1 MAITAERVRKEPGTI
16 CDLIEEW
23 AQKQPDHIAIS
34 FGERKITY
42 AELDIA
48 TSHIAWLLLQ
58 RGIKSGDKI
67 PVLAQR
73 SPEMVICF
81 LGVLKAG
88 ALYVPIDVESW
99 SKDRIQTTLKRVSA
113 RVILNT
119 STEDCLGY
127 EEISL
132 EEIERAFAP
141 TIERHW
147 DNELDRPWKRIDPSD
162 LVFIIFTSG
171 TTSTPKGVMI
181 PHSAVLNYVQQ
192 GGETTPFNL
201 SATPADI
208 VILIFSPA
216 FDACTAVIVSALC
229 NGAELKIA
237 TPADFLYTATACTI
251 MACTPSV
258 LATIQDPASYSNLRA
273 IMIGGEAAPVS
284 LVRKWAASL
293 PTSPIYNFYGP
304 TETTFASLVSRLY
317 PDKPITLGRP
327 MSNSRVMLLDG
338 QVESHYGEICIAGPG
353 LARGYYENESL
364 TAEKF
369 VFWQGERIYRT
380 GDFARLTDH
389 GLEFAGRKDNIVKN
403 RGFLVS
409 LDGQVI
415 PMLCSHPNVMA
426 ATAFMH
432 QGRLVAFVTPEDIDG
447 VALRKI
453 LIRKYDS
460 FIIPDLIRPVGILP
474 LTANDKI
481 DNRALQALLD
491 IENPRV
497 GGDNLLHDASSHASK
512 MDILKA
518 ALSFAIS
525 LPPSEIT
532 DNRSFTELGG
542 NSLAG
547 LKVLSFLRTKG
558 FHMRLGP
565 LFDLPNLSAVH
576 DAMVKFD
583 GTEEEDSTLGHK
595 PTLASGP
602 MTSLQTKMI
611 RTGLRNPATS
621 YMLLRM
627 TLPYSGNAFSGEMLQ
642 SAWQQ
647 VIERHTIF
655 RTAFNLKDQTQHVQ
669 PKLDLDWQNEETTRD
684 QLERVIQIRSQE
696 MRKRISYLEHGDTF
710 IPISIY
716 RLIMVPN
723 DASTFLAL
731 VHHSLVDGWSFSIM
745 LEELRLA
752 LDGKSLPES
761 PQFINIALAQKQLQ
775 QDPQGNA
782 FWENCLKDGLTQP
795 KLGLPKPS
803 ADVPVADWSKS
814 LQVNLGFGSKELEA
828 KARVRRITPAT
839 AIYTAWGLV
848 LSNYSY
854 SDRVAFGVVF
864 SGRNIDAAGAD
875 RVVGPLLNTCPL
887 SLEFKESQSVADILS
902 EVQSQLLQMLE
913 FQWCADN
920 SLAKMPSE
928 RIANTFQTI
937 VVVEYDLPSQSGS
950 CEAIPEPWKIEREDM
965 MEFGIT
971 LLLEDESDGSLRARI
986 LYDGSL
992 YTERSI
998 AGILNHFKHAIEG
1011 LLDCRNSQIQQVRNR
1026 IILEEERKRLLKPSK
1041 QERGSDYQGYDTV
1054 KDAFE
1059 AAAAKWTDLPAL
1071 ESTRGSMTYR
1081 ELDESANKLASHLQS
1096 ITNTGD
1102 VVGIL
1107 TDGSLHW
1114 VVATLSI
1121 LKAGC
1126 ICCPIDVSLP
1136 AARIEVIIQQ
1146 SGATTFIAANQDC
1159 ARVLQ
1164 DFQGHRIIVSDEFL
1178 SSCETPS
1185 SSLQTIS
1192 KPKDV
1197 IYLVFTSGSTG
1208 IPKGVALHN
1217 HSLLMVIDDDLN
1229 RMFSGPG
1236 RRHAQVYALGFD
1248 VVLVELFGS
1257 ICYGGTLVLKDPND
1271 PLRHLKRVDAA
1282 YSTPSLLTAL
1292 SPEEYPNLDTI
1303 GLAGEPVPQSLADAW
1318 SHKRLINFY
1327 GPSECGPI
1335 STRTELRPGEQVTI
1349 GKAVP
1354 HLDIYLLDH
1363 HRCLVPLGVTGE
1375 IYISGEQ
1382 TTERYWNLQS
1392 ETSNAFLPN
1401 PFSPGK
1407 IMYKTGDL
1415 GYWTQDMQVVYVGR
1429 IDNQVKLRGFRIEM
1443 EEVERALMS
1452 ADSSIQSAVAIVV
1465 DHIRLVAFV
1474 TPKAVNTFTIGR
1486 EVKKILPAYACPA
1499 QVIAMESLPQTSNL
1513 KIDRKA
1519 LRELATENLD
1529 QGDAP
1534 STPTEKM
1541 VAEVWKKILD
1551 FQGYLNE
1558 REISRDDDFLA
1569 IGGNSLLAIKAARLI
1584 AERTGHHTPVP
1595 LLIRETVLS
1604 NLAKEIDTFAAL
1616 GELEDGITTFK
1627 SFLSNLSAPPSIT
1640 AAQIPSQLEEEL
1652 YLWHTMSNTKS
1663 LFNTA
1668 FQFIIKGDV
1677 SLDRLNACLIS
1688 VVRDNPILRARYVL
1702 KEGSIYRLVSDEVT
1716 PPLVFAEESLDSKG
1730 LQTLIDKP
1738 FDLAND
1744 QLIRAV
1750 ICKEKDKHVMAKTSL
1765 SLITHHIITDKA
1777 SLALLLKSISQRYL
1791 ATANGAIYNGQHDS
1805 ENTHKGTYIE
1815 WAQWLQKTSY
1825 LPTTPTKKAKR
1836 EFWHNRVKR
1845 IETVPLLSKRELG
1858 SLGHE
1863 VPSYESIF
1871 IATTDGKGFSQRMA
1885 LAAAAITLFAVFGNS
1900 DLVFGIPYM
1909 NRDEPGAANIMGL
1922 LLDRLPV
1929 LITLD
1934 DNNMAG
1940 SSTLINDIVSEVNL
1954 SVENQIPYSE
1964 ILQFAKNRR
1973 SMFDVVVIYHWQ
1985 SDALEHSLKIPGAQ
1999 VFSKPIRARGAK
2011 FTLQLEFSEQHNGL
2025 HCGVEYNAS
2034 VLSPPQMAAIMSF
2047 IPIVIKSLI
2056 FGSAPAEILS
2066 SLSQL
2071 RDCNPLAAIPS
2082 YHTRITEVRKAF
2094 SEALGIH
2101 TEDIALETTL
2111 YDLGG
2116 TSITAL
2122 RLHYLLGEKG
2132 LRGDLCD
2139 ILRGP
2144 SLGEIAWM
2152 FQ

>member
-1 MAITAERVRKEPGTI
+1 MAITVESVRKEPRTI

-23 AQKQPDHIAIS
+23 AQKQPDHIAVS

-42 AELDIA
+42 AELDNA

-58 RGIKSGDKI
+58 RGVKFGDKI

-99 SKDRIQTTLKRVSA
+99 SKDRIQSTLERVSA
-113 RVILNT
+113 RVVLNT
-119 STEDCLGY
+119 STEEYLGY
-127 EEISL
+127 EEIPL
-132 EEIERAFAP
+132 KEIERAFAP

-208 VILIFSPA
+208 VILIFSPT
-216 FDACTAVIVSALC
+216 FDASTAVIVSALC

-237 TPADFLYTATACTI
+237 TPADFLYTATLCTI

-273 IMIGGEAAPVS
+273 IMIGGEAAPAS

-304 TETTFASLVSRLY
+304 TETTFACLVSRLY

-338 QVESHYGEICIAGPG
+338 QVESRYGEICIAGPG

-369 VFWQGERIYRT
+369 VYWQGERIYRT

-389 GLEFAGRKDNIVKN
+389 GLEFAGRKDSIVKN

-409 LDGQVI
+409 LDGQEI
-415 PMLCSHPNVMA
+415 PMLCSYPKVMA

-453 LIRKYDS
+453 LIQKYDS
-460 FIIPDLIRPVGILP
+460 FIIPDLIRPVEILP

-481 DNRALQALLD
+481 DNRALRALLD
-491 IENPRV
+491 TENPRV
-497 GGDNLLHDASSHASK
+497 GGDNLLQDVSSHGSK
-512 MDILKA
+512 MDTLKA

-547 LKVLSFLRTKG
+547 LKVISFMRTKG
-558 FHMRLGP
+558 FHMRLVL
-565 LFDLPNLSAVH
+565 LFDLPNLSAIH
-576 DAMVKFD
+576 DAMVELD
-583 GTEEEDSTLGHK
+583 GSEEEDGTSDHK
-595 PTLASGP
+595 QTLASGP

-621 YMLLRM
+621 YMLL
-627 TLPYSGNAFSGEMLQ
+627 
-642 SAWQQ
+642 
-647 VIERHTIF
+647 H
-655 RTAFNLKDQTQHVQ
+655 FNLNDQTQHVQ
-669 PKLDLDWQNEETTRD
+669 QKLKLDWKNEETTRH
-684 QLERVIQIRSQE
+684 QLERVIRIRSQE
-696 MRKRISYLEHGDTF
+696 MRKSISYLEHGDIF
-710 IPISIY
+710 IPISAY
-716 RLIMVPN
+716 RLITVPN
-723 DASTFLAL
+723 VASTFLAL
-731 VHHSLVDGWSFSIM
+731 IHHSLVDGWSFSIM

-752 LDGKSLPES
+752 LDGKPLPEP
-761 PQFINIALAQKQLQ
+761 PQFISIALAQKRLQ
-775 QDPQGNA
+775 QDPQGNE
-782 FWENCLKDGLTQP
+782 FWEKCLTD
-795 KLGLPKPS
+795 
-803 ADVPVADWSKS
+803 
-814 LQVNLGFGSKELEA
+814 EA
-828 KARVRRITPAT
+828 
-839 AIYTAWGLV
+839 
-848 LSNYSY
+848 
-854 SDRVAFGVVF
+854 
-864 SGRNIDAAGAD
+864 
-875 RVVGPLLNTCPL
+875 
-887 SLEFKESQSVADILS
+887 
-902 EVQSQLLQMLE
+902 QSQLLQMLG

-920 SLAKMPSE
+920 ALSKMPSE
-928 RIANTFQTI
+928 RIANAFQTI

-992 YTERSI
+992 YTEQSI
-998 AGILNHFKHAIEG
+998 VGLLNHFKRAIEG
-1011 LLDCRNSQIQQVRNR
+1011 LLDCGNSQLQQVRNR
-1026 IILEEERKRLLKPSK
+1026 IILEEERKTLLSPSN
-1041 QERGSDYQGYDTV
+1041 QERGSNYQGYDTV

-1059 AAAAKWTDLPAL
+1059 AAAAKWPDLLAL
-1071 ESTRGSMTYR
+1071 ESTCGSMTYR
-1081 ELDESANKLASHLQS
+1081 ELDESANRLANHLES
-1096 ITNTGD
+1096 ITKPGD

-1114 VVATLSI
+1114 VIAILSA

-1146 SGATTFIAANQDC
+1146 SGATIFIAANQEC
-1159 ARVLQ
+1159 ARVLR
-1164 DFQGHRIIVSDEFL
+1164 DLKGSRIIVSDEFL
-1178 SSCETPS
+1178 ASYKTPS
-1185 SSLQTIS
+1185 SALETVS

-1208 IPKGVALHN
+1208 VPKGVALYN
-1217 HSLLMVIDDDLN
+1217 RSLLMVINDELN

-1257 ICYGGTLVLKDPND
+1257 ICYGGTLVLKDPSD
-1271 PLRHLKRVDAA
+1271 PLGHLKRVDAT
-1282 YSTPSLLTAL
+1282 YSTPSLLAAL
-1292 SPEEYPNLDTI
+1292 SPEEFPNLDTI

-1318 SHKRLINFY
+1318 SHKRLFNFY

-1335 STRTELRPGEQVTI
+1335 STQTELRPGEQVTI

-1354 HLDIYLLDH
+1354 HLDVYLLDH

-1382 TTERYWNLQS
+1382 ITDGYWSIQT

-1401 PFSPGK
+1401 HLSTGK
-1407 IMYKTGDL
+1407 VMYKTGDL
-1415 GYWTQDMQVVYVGR
+1415 GYWTQDMKLNYVGR
-1429 IDNQVKLRGFRIEM
+1429 IDNQVKLRGFRIEL
-1443 EEVERALMS
+1443 EEVERALIH
-1452 ADSSIQSAVAIVV
+1452 ADSSIQSAAAIVV
-1465 DHIRLVAFV
+1465 NRVRLLAFV
-1474 TPKAVNTFTIGR
+1474 TPKTVDTLSVGR
-1486 EVKKILPAYACPA
+1486 VVKKHLPAYTCPA
-1499 QVIAMESLPQTSNL
+1499 QVIAMESLPKSSNL

-1541 VAEVWKKILD
+1541 IAEIWRKILD
-1551 FQGYLNE
+1551 LQSHNSE
-1558 REISRDDDFLA
+1558 RQISRDDDFLA
-1569 IGGNSLLAIKAARLI
+1569 IGGNSLLAIKAARSI
-1584 AERTGHHTPVP
+1584 DERTGHHTPVP
-1595 LLIRETVLS
+1595 LLIIETVLS
-1604 NLAKEIDTFAAL
+1604 NLAKEIDRFAAL
-1616 GELEDGITTFK
+1616 DELEDGITTFK
-1627 SFLSNLSAPPSIT
+1627 SFIPSLSDPPNIM
-1640 AAQIPSQLEEEL
+1640 AAQLPSQLEEEL

-1677 SLDRLNACLIS
+1677 NIELLNECLIS
-1688 VVRDNPILRARYVL
+1688 VIQENPILRARYVL
-1702 KEGSIYRLVSDEVT
+1702 EEGSIYRFISDKVT
-1716 PPLVFAEESLDSKG
+1716 PALVFAGRSIDSKG

-1738 FDLAND
+1738 FDLAHD

-1750 ICKEKDKHVMAKTSL
+1750 ICTEKDEHVTTRTSL

-1777 SLALLLKSISQRYL
+1777 SLALLLQSISQKYL
-1791 ATANGAIYNGQHDS
+1791 GAADAAVRNGQDDDEHS
-1805 ENTHKGTYIE
+1805 LKGTYIE
-1815 WAQWLQKTSY
+1815 WTQWLQKSSSQPAT
-1825 LPTTPTKKAKR
+1825 LTKLAKR
-1836 EFWHNRVKR
+1836 EFWYNRVR
-1845 IETVPLLSKRELG
+1845 LIEAVPLLSGRELG
-1858 SLGHE
+1858 SPGHE
-1863 VPSYESIF
+1863 IPGYESILVPS
-1871 IATTDGKGFSQRMA
+1871 TDGKGFSQRMA
-1885 LAAAAITLFAVFGNS
+1885 LAAAAITLFAVFGNGN
-1900 DLVFGIPYM
+1900 LVFGIPYM

-1929 LITLD
+1929 RIKLD
-1934 DNNMAG
+1934 DNNMAD
-1940 SSTLINDIVSEVNL
+1940 SSMLVDDIVSEVNL

-1964 ILQFAKNRR
+1964 ILQLAKDRR
-1973 SMFDVVVIYHWQ
+1973 SLFDVVVIYHWQ

-1999 VFSKPIRARGAK
+1999 VSSKRIRARGAK
-2011 FTLQLEFSEQHNGL
+2011 FTLQLEFSEQDNGL
-2025 HCGVEYNAS
+2025 HCGIEYNAY
-2034 VLSPPQMAAIMSF
+2034 VLSPSQIAAIMSF
-2047 IPIVIKSLI
+2047 IPTVFKGLVSGL
-2056 FGSAPAEILS
+2056 APAEILS
-2066 SLSQL
+2066 SFRPLKNYDL
-2071 RDCNPLAAIPS
+2071 LAAMPS
-2082 YHTRITEVRKAF
+2082 YHGRVNEVRKAF

-2101 TEDIALETTL
+2101 TKGITPETTL
-2111 YDLGG
+2111 YDSGG
-2116 TSITAL
+2116 TSIIAL
-2122 RLHYLLGEKG
+2122 RLHYLLGATG
-2132 LRGDLCD
+2132 LRGDLHD
-2139 ILRGP
+2139 IIRGP
-2144 SLGEIAWM
+2144 SVGEIAWM

>member
-1 MAITAERVRKEPGTI
+1 MAITAERTRKEPRTI

-23 AQKQPDHIAIS
+23 SKKQPDHVAIS

-42 AELDIA
+42 AELDNA

-58 RGIKSGDKI
+58 RGIKASDKI
-67 PVLAQR
+67 PVMAQR

-81 LGVLKAG
+81 LGVLKTG
-88 ALYVPIDVESW
+88 ASYVPIGVESW
-99 SKDRIQTTLKRVSA
+99 SKDRIQSTLERVSA
-113 RVILNT
+113 RVVLNT
-119 STEDCLGY
+119 STEKYPGY

-132 EEIERAFAP
+132 KEIERAFAP
-141 TIERHW
+141 NIERHW

-162 LVFIIFTSG
+162 LAFIIFTSG

-181 PHSAVLNYVQQ
+181 PHSSVLNYVQQ
-192 GGETTPFNL
+192 GGEITPFNL
-201 SATPADI
+201 SSSPADV

-216 FDACTAVIVSALC
+216 FDACTAVTVSALC

-237 TPADFLYTATACTI
+237 TPADFLYTATLCTI

-273 IMIGGEAAPVS
+273 IMIGGEAAPAS

-304 TETTFASLVSRLY
+304 TETTFACLVSRLY

-369 VFWQGERIYRT
+369 VYWQGERIYRT

-415 PMLCSHPNVMA
+415 PMLCSHPKVMA

-432 QGRLVAFVTPEDIDG
+432 QGRLVAFVTPEEIDG
-447 VALRKI
+447 VALRKT
-453 LIRKYDS
+453 LTEKYDS
-460 FIIPDLIRPVGILP
+460 FIIPDLIRPVEILP

-481 DNRALQALLD
+481 DNRALQALL
-491 IENPRV
+491 
-497 GGDNLLHDASSHASK
+497 GGDNLLHDVSSHGSK

-525 LPPSEIT
+525 LPPSEIP
-532 DNRSFTELGG
+532 DNSSFAELGG

-558 FHMRLGP
+558 FHMRLRP
-565 LFDLPNLSAVH
+565 LFDLPNLSAIH
-576 DAMVKFD
+576 DAMAKFD
-583 GTEEEDSTLGHK
+583 GTEEEDGTSDQK

-627 TLPYSGNAFSGEMLQ
+627 TLPYSGNAFSGETLQ

-647 VIERHTIF
+647 VIERHSIF
-655 RTAFNLKDQTQHVQ
+655 RTAFNLKDQTQHVRQ
-669 PKLDLDWQNEETTRD
+669 KLHLDWKNEETTRD
-684 QLERVIQIRSQE
+684 QLERVVRIRSQE
-696 MRKRISYLEHGDTF
+696 MRKRISYLEDGDTF
-710 IPISIY
+710 IPISAY
-716 RLIMVPN
+716 RLITVPN
-723 DASTFLAL
+723 LSSTFLAL
-731 VHHSLVDGWSFSIM
+731 VHHSLVDGWSFSII
-745 LEELRLA
+745 LEELRQA
-752 LDGKSLPES
+752 LDGKLLSEP
-761 PQFINIALAQKQLQ
+761 PQFINFALAQNRLQ
-775 QDPQGNA
+775 QDPQGNE
-782 FWENCLKDGLTQP
+782 FWGKCLKDGLAQP
-795 KLGLPKPS
+795 KLRLPKPS
-803 ADVPVADWSKS
+803 ADVLMADWSKS

-828 KARVRRITPAT
+828 KSRLRRITPAT

-848 LSNYSY
+848 LSNYSF

-875 RVVGPLLNTCPL
+875 RVVGPLLNTCPFP
-887 SLEFKESQSVADILS
+887 LEFKESQSVADILS
-902 EVQSQLLQMLE
+902 DAQSQLLQMLE

-920 SLAKMPSE
+920 ALAKIPSE
-928 RIANTFQTI
+928 RIANAFQTI

-971 LLLEDESDGSLRARI
+971 LLLEDEIDGSLRARI

-992 YTERSI
+992 YTEQSI
-998 AGILNHFKHAIEG
+998 VGLLNHFKRAIEG
-1011 LLDCRNSQIQQVRNR
+1011 LLDCGNSQVHEVRNR
-1026 IILEEERKRLLKPSK
+1026 IILEEERKALLSPSK

-1054 KDAFE
+1054 KDVFE
-1059 AAAAKWTDLPAL
+1059 AAAAKWPDLTAL
-1071 ESTRGSMTYR
+1071 ESPRGSMTYR
-1081 ELDESANKLASHLQS
+1081 ELDESANKLANHLRS
-1096 ITNTGD
+1096 ITKPGD

-1107 TDGSLHW
+1107 TDGSIHW
-1114 VVATLSI
+1114 VIAILSA
-1121 LKAGC
+1121 LKMGC

-1146 SGATTFIAANQDC
+1146 SGATIFIAANNDC

-1164 DFQGHRIIVSDEFL
+1164 NLQGSHIIVSDEFL
-1178 SSCETPS
+1178 ASCKTPS
-1185 SSLQTIS
+1185 SSPRTVS

-1217 HSLLMVIDDDLN
+1217 RSILMVIDDEVN

-1257 ICYGGTLVLKDPND
+1257 ICYGGTLVLKDPSD
-1271 PLRHLKRVDAA
+1271 PLGHLKRVDAT
-1282 YSTPSLLTAL
+1282 YSTPSLLAAL
-1292 SPEEYPNLDTI
+1292 SPKEFPNLDTI
-1303 GLAGEPVPQSLADAW
+1303 GLAGEPVPQSLADRW
-1318 SHKRLINFY
+1318 SHKRLFNFY

-1335 STRTELRPGEQVTI
+1335 STRSELRPGKQVTI
-1349 GKAVP
+1349 GRAVP

-1382 TTERYWNLQS
+1382 VTDGYWNLQT
-1392 ETSNAFLPN
+1392 ETSNAFVPN

-1407 IMYKTGDL
+1407 VMYKTGDL
-1415 GYWTQDMQVVYVGR
+1415 GYWTQDMKMAYVGR
-1429 IDNQVKLRGFRIEM
+1429 IDNQVKLRGYRIEM
-1443 EEVERALMS
+1443 EEVERALMR
-1452 ADSSIQSAVAIVV
+1452 ADSSIQSAVATVV
-1465 DHIRLVAFV
+1465 DRIRLVAFV
-1474 TPKAVNTFTIGR
+1474 TPNTVDVLSVGR
-1486 EVKKILPAYACPA
+1486 MVKTFLPAYACPV
-1499 QVIAMESLPQTSNL
+1499 QVIAIESLPQSSNL

-1519 LRELATENLD
+1519 LRDLATESLD

-1541 VAEVWKKILD
+1541 IAEIWRKVLD
-1551 FQGYLNE
+1551 FQGHNNE
-1558 REISRDDDFLA
+1558 RIISRDDDFLA

-1584 AERTGHHTPVP
+1584 AEHTGHHTPVP

-1604 NLAKEIDTFAAL
+1604 NLAEEIDRFAAL
-1616 GELEDGITTFK
+1616 DELEDGITTFK
-1627 SFLSNLSAPPSIT
+1627 SFLSTLSAPPSIM
-1640 AAQIPSQLEEEL
+1640 AAQIPSQLEEEF
-1652 YLWHTMSNTKS
+1652 YLWHIMSNTKS

-1677 SLDRLNACLIS
+1677 NIKLLNECLIS
-1688 VVRDNPILRARYVL
+1688 VIQENPILRARYVL
-1702 KEGSIYRLVSDEVT
+1702 KEGSIYRLVSDKVT
-1716 PPLVFAEESLDSKG
+1716 PPLVFSGRSIDSKD
-1730 LQTLIDKP
+1730 LQALIDKP
-1738 FDLAND
+1738 FDLAHD

-1750 ICKEKDKHVMAKTSL
+1750 ICAEKDEHATTKTSL

-1777 SLALLLKSISQRYL
+1777 SLALLLQSISQKYL
-1791 ATANGAIYNGQHDS
+1791 AAADAAVCYGQAVD
-1805 ENTHKGTYIE
+1805 ENTHKGTYLE
-1815 WAQWLQKTSY
+1815 WTQWLQKNSS
-1825 LPTTPTKKAKR
+1825 LPATPTKLAKR
-1836 EFWHNRVKR
+1836 EFWNDRVRR
-1845 IETVPLLSKRELG
+1845 IETVPLLSKHELG
-1858 SLGHE
+1858 RPGHE
-1863 VPSYESIF
+1863 IPGYESI
-1871 IATTDGKGFSQRMA
+1871 IISTTDGKGFSQRMA
-1885 LAAAAITLFAVFGNS
+1885 LAASAITLYTVFGYS
-1900 DLVFGIPYM
+1900 DIVFGIPYM

-1929 LITLD
+1929 RIKLD
-1934 DNNMAG
+1934 DNNMVD
-1940 SSTLINDIVSEVNL
+1940 SSKLINDIVSEINL
-1954 SVENQIPYSE
+1954 SVENQMPYSE
-1964 ILQFAKNRR
+1964 ILQLAKDRR
-1973 SMFDVVVIYHWQ
+1973 SLFDVVVIYHWQ

-1999 VFSKPIRARGAK
+1999 VSSERIQARGAK
-2011 FTLQLEFSEQHNGL
+2011 FTLQLEFSEQDDGL
-2025 HCGVEYNAS
+2025 HCGIEYNAG

-2047 IPIVIKSLI
+2047 IPTVFKGLLS
-2056 FGSAPAEILS
+2056 GSAPAEILFS
-2066 SLSQL
+2066 FRLL
-2071 RDCNPLAAIPS
+2071 NDYDPLEAMPS
-2082 YHTRITEVRKAF
+2082 YHKRINEVRKAF
-2094 SEALGIH
+2094 SEALGIQ
-2101 TEDIALETTL
+2101 TEGITPETTL

-2139 ILRGP
+2139 ILRAP

>member
-1 MAITAERVRKEPGTI
+1 
-16 CDLIEEW
+16 
-23 AQKQPDHIAIS
+23 
-34 FGERKITY
+34 
-42 AELDIA
+42 
-48 TSHIAWLLLQ
+48 
-58 RGIKSGDKI
+58 
-67 PVLAQR
+67 
-73 SPEMVICF
+73 MVICF
-81 LGVLKAG
+81 LGVLKTG
-88 ALYVPIDVESW
+88 ALYVPVDVESW
-99 SKDRIQTTLKRVSA
+99 SKDRIQSTLKRVSA
-113 RVILNT
+113 RVVLNT
-119 STEDCLGY
+119 STEEYPGY

-132 EEIERAFAP
+132 KEIESAFTP

-162 LVFIIFTSG
+162 LAFIIFTSG

-181 PHSAVLNYVQQ
+181 PHSSVLNYVQQ
-192 GGETTPFNL
+192 GGEITPFNL
-201 SATPADI
+201 SSSPADI

-216 FDACTAVIVSALC
+216 FDACTAVTVSALC

-237 TPADFLYTATACTI
+237 TPADFLYTATLCTI

-273 IMIGGEAAPVS
+273 IMIGGEAAPAS

-304 TETTFASLVSRLY
+304 TETTFACLVSRLY

-338 QVESHYGEICIAGPG
+338 QAESHYGEICIAGPG
-353 LARGYYENESL
+353 LARGYYENELL
-364 TAEKF
+364 TADKF
-369 VFWQGERIYRT
+369 VYWQGERIYRT
-380 GDFARLTDH
+380 GDFARWTDH

-415 PMLCSHPNVMA
+415 PMLCSHPKVMA

-453 LIRKYDS
+453 LTEKYDS
-460 FIIPDLIRPVGILP
+460 FIIPDIIRPVEILP

-481 DNRALQALLD
+481 DNRALQALLS
-491 IENPRV
+491 
-497 GGDNLLHDASSHASK
+497 GDNLVHDVSSHGSK

-525 LPPSEIT
+525 LPPSEIP
-532 DNRSFTELGG
+532 DNSSFAELGG

-565 LFDLPNLSAVH
+565 LFDLPNLSTIH
-576 DAMVKFD
+576 DAMAKFV
-583 GTEEEDSTLGHK
+583 GTEEEDGTSDQK

-611 RTGLRNPATS
+611 RTGIRNPATS

-627 TLPYSGNAFSGEMLQ
+627 TLPYSGNAFSGETLQ

-647 VIERHTIF
+647 VIERHSIF

-669 PKLDLDWQNEETTRD
+669 QKLHLDWKNEETTRD
-684 QLERVIQIRSQE
+684 QLERVIRIRSQE
-696 MRKRISYLEHGDTF
+696 MRKRISYLGDGDTF
-710 IPISIY
+710 IPISAY
-716 RLIMVPN
+716 RLIIVPN
-723 DASTFLAL
+723 VASTFLAL
-731 VHHSLVDGWSFSIM
+731 VHHSLVDGWSFSII

-752 LDGKSLPES
+752 LDGKPLSEP
-761 PQFINIALAQKQLQ
+761 PQFINIALAQKRLQ
-775 QDPQGNA
+775 QDPQGNE
-782 FWENCLKDGLTQP
+782 FWEKCLKDGLAQP
-795 KLGLPKPS
+795 KLRLPKPS
-803 ADVPVADWSKS
+803 VDVPVADWSKS

-828 KARVRRITPAT
+828 KSRLRRITPAT

-848 LSNYSY
+848 LSNYSF

-875 RVVGPLLNTCPL
+875 RVVGPLLNTCPFP
-887 SLEFKESQSVADILS
+887 LEFKESQSVADILS
-902 EVQSQLLQMLE
+902 DAQSQLLQMLE

-920 SLAKMPSE
+920 ALAKMPSE
-928 RIANTFQTI
+928 RIANAFQTI

-950 CEAIPEPWKIEREDM
+950 CEAIPKPWKIEREDM

-992 YTERSI
+992 YTEQSVV
-998 AGILNHFKHAIEG
+998 GLLNHFKRVIEG
-1011 LLDCRNSQIQQVRNR
+1011 LLDCSNSQMQQVRNR
-1026 IILEEERKRLLKPSK
+1026 IILEEEKKTLLSPSK
-1041 QERGSDYQGYDTV
+1041 QERGRDYQGYDTV

-1059 AAAAKWTDLPAL
+1059 AAAAKWPDLTAL
-1071 ESTRGSMTYR
+1071 ESTCGSMTYR
-1081 ELDESANKLASHLQS
+1081 ELDESANKLASHLRS
-1096 ITNTGD
+1096 ITNPGD

-1114 VVATLSI
+1114 VVAILSA

-1146 SGATTFIAANQDC
+1146 SGATIFIAANKDC
-1159 ARVLQ
+1159 ARVIQALQ
-1164 DFQGHRIIVSDEFL
+1164 GSRIIVSDEFL
-1178 SSCETPS
+1178 ASCKTPS
-1185 SSLQTIS
+1185 SSPGTVS

-1217 HSLLMVIDDDLN
+1217 RSILMVIDDEVN
-1229 RMFSGPG
+1229 RMFSRPG

-1257 ICYGGTLVLKDPND
+1257 ICYGGTLVLKDPSD
-1271 PLRHLKRVDAA
+1271 PLGHLKRVDAT
-1282 YSTPSLLTAL
+1282 YSTPSLLAAL
-1292 SPEEYPNLDTI
+1292 SPEEFSNVETI
-1303 GLAGEPVPQSLADAW
+1303 GLAGEPVPQSLADRW
-1318 SHKRLINFY
+1318 SHKRLFNFY

-1349 GKAVP
+1349 GKVVP

-1363 HRCLVPLGVTGE
+1363 HQCLVPIGVTGE

-1382 TTERYWNLQS
+1382 ITDGYWNLQT
-1392 ETSNAFLPN
+1392 ETLNAFVPN
-1401 PFSPGK
+1401 PFSLGK
-1407 IMYKTGDL
+1407 VMYKTGDL
-1415 GYWTQDMQVVYVGR
+1415 GYWTQDMKVAYVGR
-1429 IDNQVKLRGFRIEM
+1429 IDNQVKLRGYRIEM
-1443 EEVERALMS
+1443 EEVESALMR

-1465 DHIRLVAFV
+1465 DRVRLVAFV
-1474 TPKAVNTFTIGR
+1474 TPSTVDVLSAGR
-1486 EVKKILPAYACPA
+1486 MVKKFLPAYACPA
-1499 QVIAMESLPQTSNL
+1499 QVIAIESLPQSSNL

-1534 STPTEKM
+1534 STPTEKLI
-1541 VAEVWKKILD
+1541 AEIWRKVLD
-1551 FQGYLNE
+1551 FQGHNNE
-1558 REISRDDDFLA
+1558 RKISRDDDFLA

-1604 NLAKEIDTFAAL
+1604 NLAKEIDRFAAL
-1616 GELEDGITTFK
+1616 DELEDGITTFK
-1627 SFLSNLSAPPSIT
+1627 SFLSTLSAPPSIM
-1640 AAQIPSQLEEEL
+1640 AAQIPSQLEEEF
-1652 YLWHTMSNTKS
+1652 YLWHIMSNTKS

-1668 FQFIIKGDV
+1668 FQFIIKE
-1677 SLDRLNACLIS
+1677 
-1688 VVRDNPILRARYVL
+1688 NPILRARYVL
-1702 KEGSIYRLVSDEVT
+1702 KEGFIYRLVSDKVT
-1716 PPLVFAEESLDSKG
+1716 PPLVFSGRSIGSKD
-1730 LQTLIDKP
+1730 LQALIDKP
-1738 FDLAND
+1738 FDLAHD

-1750 ICKEKDKHVMAKTSL
+1750 ICAEKDEHATTKTSL
-1765 SLITHHIITDKA
+1765 SLITHHIVTDKA
-1777 SLALLLKSISQRYL
+1777 SLALLLQSISQKYL
-1791 ATANGAIYNGQHDS
+1791 AAADAAVCNGQAVD
-1805 ENTHKGTYIE
+1805 ENTHKGTYLE
-1815 WAQWLQKTSY
+1815 WTQWLQKNSS
-1825 LPTTPTKKAKR
+1825 LPATPTKLAKR
-1836 EFWHNRVKR
+1836 EFWNDRVRR
-1845 IETVPLLSKRELG
+1845 IETIPLLSKHELG
-1858 SLGHE
+1858 RPGHE
-1863 VPSYESIF
+1863 IPGYESI
-1871 IATTDGKGFSQRMA
+1871 IISTTDGKGFSQRMA
-1885 LAAAAITLFAVFGNS
+1885 LAASAITLYTVFGYS
-1900 DLVFGIPYM
+1900 DIVLGIPYM

-1922 LLDRLPV
+1922 LLDRLP
-1929 LITLD
+1929 LRIKLD
-1934 DNNMAG
+1934 DNNMVD
-1940 SSTLINDIVSEVNL
+1940 SSKLINDIVSEINL
-1954 SVENQIPYSE
+1954 SVENQMPYSE
-1964 ILQFAKNRR
+1964 ILQLAKDRR
-1973 SMFDVVVIYHWQ
+1973 SLFDVVVIYHWQ

-1999 VFSKPIRARGAK
+1999 VSSERIRTRGAK
-2011 FTLQLEFSEQHNGL
+2011 FTLQLEFSEQDDGL
-2025 HCGVEYNAS
+2025 HCGIEYNAG

-2047 IPIVIKSLI
+2047 IPTVFKGLLS
-2056 FGSAPAEILS
+2056 GSAPAEILFS
-2066 SLSQL
+2066 FRLL
-2071 RDCNPLAAIPS
+2071 NDYDPLEAMPS
-2082 YHTRITEVRKAF
+2082 YHKRVNEVRKAF
-2094 SEALGIH
+2094 SEALGIQ
-2101 TEDIALETTL
+2101 TEGITPETTL

-2122 RLHYLLGEKG
+2122 RLHYLLGENG

-2139 ILRGP
+2139 ILRAP